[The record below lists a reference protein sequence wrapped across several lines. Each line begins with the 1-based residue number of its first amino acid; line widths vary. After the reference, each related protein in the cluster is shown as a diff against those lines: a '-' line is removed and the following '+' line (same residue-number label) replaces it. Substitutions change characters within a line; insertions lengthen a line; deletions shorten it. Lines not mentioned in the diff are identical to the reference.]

1 MKEIGKKEII
11 TDIQEWINPRHNVVL
26 DQTIGTRGF
35 KKVAELCCTYVD
47 LVHFFGEPLKLIGAD
62 RRVEWGFRE
71 DQTDIAA
78 TIYDDKP
85 DLKLDEILYW
95 AVGGHCDRSF
105 EMIGQ
110 LFVEKKLE
118 GVEFVSTELTDEE
131 GTN

>member
-71 DQTDIAA
+71 EQTGIGA
-78 TIYDDKP
+78 TIYDDNKDIP
-85 DLKLDEILYW
+85 LEEVFHW
-95 AVGGHCDRSF
+95 AVGGSEDRSL

-110 LFVEKKLE
+110 VFQQEMDKGK
-118 GVEFVSTELTDEE
+118 EFISKPLPEDEP
-131 GTN
+131 TN